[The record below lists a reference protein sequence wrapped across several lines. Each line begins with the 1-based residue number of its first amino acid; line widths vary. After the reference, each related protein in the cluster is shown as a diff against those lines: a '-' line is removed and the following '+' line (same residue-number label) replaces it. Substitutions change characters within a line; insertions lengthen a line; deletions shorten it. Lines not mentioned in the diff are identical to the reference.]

1 MATDNYV
8 HLKRAILEI
17 IAAGV
22 CTTIRGLKL
31 FVNAT
36 LLASEKEK
44 PFTYDD
50 EKELINVAAK
60 NQSASHSGILP
71 PKTNHSNE
79 TTADYS
85 EQNPI
90 AACMQFLITYEF
102 VRLQLNDETNEMN
115 YVPTRLG
122 RACLGKKLL

>member
-22 CTTIRGLKL
+22 CTTVRGLEQ

-36 LLASEKEK
+36 LLASEQEQ
-44 PFTYDD
+44 PFRY
-50 EKELINVAAK
+50 EAKNELANKSVK
-60 NQSASHSGILP
+60 NQSLSNLENLAS
-71 PKTNHSNE
+71 KSN
-79 TTADYS
+79 DQPS
-85 EQNPI
+85 EQTANDSDRNPI
-90 AACMQFLITYEF
+90 AACMQFLIAYEF

-122 RACLGKKLL
+122 RACLGK